1 MFGLQQQQQQGG
13 AGGGDLG
20 TPEVQIQHSSLF
32 NYWLVTIRCRDRNKL
47 FFDTVCTLCDMRYDI
62 FHATID
68 GEPSG
73 WAHQLFYIRPRF
85 GECVWDERRASVLQA
100 MLSSAVQRRFPPGL
114 RVHVFSGSN
123 VVLQDLVRGM
133 RRHRLTITRCKV
145 RAYESASHTFSLLNQ
160 DGSLPSRQYVQMACQ
175 SAGGELVEAPLD
187 LANPCVATV
196 LRSLDARGRFAFS
209 FVNLRTYKP
218 RDLAPA
224 GAASDVPLARHAA
237 REAGVGTAGGSGAAG
252 IGGGADA
259 GYYLRGDQGPFGG
272 PGRAKQGAL
281 TMARPAGGVVG
292 GRGGGSGGAASYS
305 SENHPSF

>member
-1 MFGLQQQQQQGG
+1 
-13 AGGGDLG
+13 
-20 TPEVQIQHSSLF
+20 
-32 NYWLVTIRCRDRNKL
+32 
-47 FFDTVCTLCDMRYDI
+47 
-62 FHATID
+62 
-68 GEPSG
+68 
-73 WAHQLFYIRPRF
+73 
-85 GECVWDERRASVLQA
+85 

-123 VVLQDLVRGM
+123 VLLQDLVRGM

-209 FVNLRTYKP
+209 FVNLRGVKA

-224 GAASDVPLARHAA
+224 GAAAAADVPHARHPAW
-237 REAGVGTAGGSGAAG
+237 EAGARTAGGFGAAG
-252 IGGGADA
+252 LGECGGA
-259 GYYLRGDQGPFGG
+259 GYLMGGDKGAVGG

-281 TMARPAGGVVG
+281 AMTRPAFGGGAVG
-292 GRGGGSGGAASYS
+292 GRGGGLNGGASYTS
-305 SENHPSF
+305 DSHPSF

>member
-1 MFGLQQQQQQGG
+1 MSPQQQQQPGG
-13 AGGGDLG
+13 VGSGELG

-85 GECVWDERRASVLQA
+85 GECVWDERRAAVLRA
-100 MLSSAVQRRFPPGL
+100 MLVSAVQRRFPPGL

-123 VVLQDLVRGM
+123 VVLQDLVNAM
-133 RRHRLTITRCKV
+133 KRHALTITRCKV
-145 RAYESASHTFSLLNQ
+145 RAYERASHTFSLLNR

-187 LANPCVATV
+187 LGNACVATV

-209 FVNLRTYKP
+209 FVNLRAAKQQLRGTT
-218 RDLAPA
+218 AA
-224 GAASDVPLARHAA
+224 AAAAASDVAHARHPAG
-237 REAGVGTAGGSGAAG
+237 EAGMAAGAGGDSSGR
-252 IGGGADA
+252 
-259 GYYLRGDQGPFGG
+259 GYHAFGEHG
-272 PGRAKQGAL
+272 VFGVVGKPRHAVL
-281 TMARPAGGVVG
+281 TMAQPAAGS
-292 GRGGGSGGAASYS
+292 GGSGGGGGGSSRGASYNS
-305 SENHPSF
+305 DNHPSF